1 MHQNTKNF
9 YELLD
14 IKKKIS
20 LSFLINPVVSIL
32 PPNIKVNVNEYSLYT
47 GIVTEKILLKQDI
60 ALLDSID
67 IKIQLYDKNYNIS
80 SETAIIIES
89 LKINNFE
96 INLIHDDKPNA
107 YIYENDSLE
116 SGKTLFSNYYSKIID
131 TRKLYPDNKLCKF
144 LLSSLWG
151 TLSRQYKKQK
161 TDEQLQE
168 VKYDFIKR
176 RL

>member
-96 INLIHDDKPNA
+96 IIPNWTQLA
-107 YIYENDSLE
+107 TYENDHNN
-116 SGKTLFSNYYSKIID
+116 TQPSNYLGFNGTWTLEMPEPFYRWKHKI
-131 TRKLYPDNKLCKF
+131 TGQGW
-144 LLSSLWG
+144 LL
-151 TLSRQYKKQK
+151 
-161 TDEQLQE
+161 EP
-168 VKYDFIKR
+168 
-176 RL
+176 

>member
-67 IKIQLYDKNYNIS
+67 IKIQLYDKDYNTS
-80 SETAIIIES
+80 QKTAITIQS
-89 LKINNFE
+89 LKIDLFE
-96 INLIHDDKPNA
+96 IIPQWTQLASYKNDQNVIQPTNYLGFNGTWNLKINEPFYRWKHR
-107 YIYENDSLE
+107 ITGQGWLLE
-116 SGKTLFSNYYSKIID
+116 
-131 TRKLYPDNKLCKF
+131 P
-144 LLSSLWG
+144 
-151 TLSRQYKKQK
+151 
-161 TDEQLQE
+161 
-168 VKYDFIKR
+168 
-176 RL
+176 